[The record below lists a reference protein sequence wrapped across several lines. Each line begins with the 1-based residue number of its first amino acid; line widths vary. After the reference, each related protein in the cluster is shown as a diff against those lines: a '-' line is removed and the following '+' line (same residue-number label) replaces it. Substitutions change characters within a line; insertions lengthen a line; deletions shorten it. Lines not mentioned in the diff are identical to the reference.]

1 MVGKIKQDNNNK
13 FGGNRRA
20 IVTKTIITIILTI
33 ITGLHTIEA
42 ADFRVVRDE
51 VVVVAIKVYNKCHL

>member
-13 FGGNRRA
+13 FGGNSRA
-20 IVTKTIITIILTI
+20 IVTKTIITIILTE
-33 ITGLHTIEA
+33 ITGLLTIEA